1 MRQAGNSVILMF
13 ESESSHLML
22 TLERFNNQPID
33 VPPTTVWYMAD
44 VAEARGKQELWTRQ
58 YPQRLKTLREH
69 AIIESAVSSNRI
81 EGVTID
87 QTRVR
92 SVVLGNQP
100 LRDRNESEVRGYRDA
115 LKLIHERAAEL
126 PVSVE
131 TIRRLHSISR
141 AEEPDGGRYREHA
154 MDIVET
160 YADGRRRVRF
170 SAVDAGYVPIVMEK
184 LVEQWHLSLR
194 QRSVHPLLALA
205 VMNLDFLCIH
215 PFHDGNGRVSRLL
228 WLLQCHQLG
237 YEVGRYISL
246 ERLIEDAKDRYYET
260 LEQSSGGW
268 HQGNNDPWPY
278 VNYSVYVLKSAY
290 KELEKRVGSTGSPR
304 GEKRSVIL
312 AAIDRAPGP
321 FSASGLLA
329 DCPGVGLDF
338 IRKTLARLKESGR
351 VECIGRG
358 RTAQWRKTAPRN

>member
-1 MRQAGNSVILMF
+1 MF

>member
-1 MRQAGNSVILMF
+1 
-13 ESESSHLML
+13 ML
-22 TLERFNNQPID
+22 TLERFNNRPID
-33 VPPTTVWYMAD
+33 VPPSTVWYLAD
-44 VAEARGKQELWTRQ
+44 VAEARGKQELWSRQ

-69 AIIESAVSSNRI
+69 AMIESAVSSNRI

-87 QTRVR
+87 QARVK

-100 LRDRNESEVRGYRDA
+100 LRDRNESEVRGYRNA
-115 LKLIHERAAEL
+115 LRLIHEHAAEL
-126 PVSVE
+126 PVSVD

-154 MDIVET
+154 MGIIET
-160 YADGRRRVRF
+160 HADGRRRVRF
-170 SAVDAGYVPIVMEK
+170 SAVEASRVPTAVEDLVRQWDAA
-184 LVEQWHLSLR
+184 LR
-194 QRSVHPLLALA
+194 ERSCHPLVALS

-246 ERLIEDAKDRYYET
+246 ERLIEEAKDRYYET
-260 LEQSSGGW
+260 LEESSGGW
-268 HQGNNDPWPY
+268 HQGRNDPWPN

-290 KELEKRVGSTGSPR
+290 KELEKRVGSTSSPR
-304 GEKRSVIL
+304 GEKRSIIL
-312 AAIDRAPGP
+312 AVIDRAGGP
-321 FSASGLLA
+321 FSASGLQA
-329 DCPGVGLDF
+329 ECPGVGLDF
-338 IRKTLARLKESGR
+338 IRKTLGRLREGGL

>member
-13 ESESSHLML
+13 ESQSSHLML

>member
-1 MRQAGNSVILMF
+1 VRQAGNSVILMF

>member
-69 AIIESAVSSNRI
+69 AMIESAVSSNRI

>member
-338 IRKTLARLKESGR
+338 IRKTLARLRESGR

>member
-1 MRQAGNSVILMF
+1 
-13 ESESSHLML
+13 ML
-22 TLERFNNQPID
+22 TLERFNSRPID
-33 VPPTTVWYMAD
+33 VPPSTVWYLAD
-44 VAEARGKQELWTRQ
+44 VAEARGKQELWSRQ

-69 AIIESAVSSNRI
+69 AMIESAVSSNRI

-87 QTRVR
+87 QARVK

-100 LRDRNESEVRGYRDA
+100 LRDRNESEVRGYRNA
-115 LKLIHERAAEL
+115 LRLIHEHAAEL
-126 PVSVE
+126 PVSVD

-154 MDIVET
+154 MDIIET
-160 YADGRRRVRF
+160 HADGRRRVRF
-170 SAVDAGYVPIVMEK
+170 SAIEAPRVPAAVEDLVQQWDAA
-184 LVEQWHLSLR
+184 LR
-194 QRSVHPLLALA
+194 ERSCHPLVALA

-246 ERLIEDAKDRYYET
+246 ERLIEEAKDRYYET

-268 HQGNNDPWPY
+268 HEGKNDPWPY

-290 KELEKRVGSTGSPR
+290 KELETRVGSTSPPR

-312 AAIDRAPGP
+312 AAIDRATGP
-321 FSASGLLA
+321 FSASGLQA
-329 DCPGVGLDF
+329 ECPGVGLDF
-338 IRKTLARLKESGR
+338 IRKTLGRLREGGR

-358 RTAQWRKTAPRN
+358 RTAQWRKTGPLN